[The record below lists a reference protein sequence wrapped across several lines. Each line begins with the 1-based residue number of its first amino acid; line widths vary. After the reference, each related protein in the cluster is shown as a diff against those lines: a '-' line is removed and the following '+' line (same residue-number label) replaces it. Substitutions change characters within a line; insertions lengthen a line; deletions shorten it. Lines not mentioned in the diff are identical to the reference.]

1 MTTSNPVRAIV
12 PLTILTGFLGAGKT
26 TLLNHLLHSDHGLK
40 IAVLVND
47 FGAINIDSQ
56 LITAVDGDTVSL
68 SNGCICC
75 TIRGDLLKATTDLLN
90 RAEAPEYIVVETS
103 GVSDPLEVA
112 LTFNVPQLQNRVRVD
127 SIITVVDA
135 ENARNLQQR
144 EYEILSFAQI
154 GVADIVV
161 INKIDLV
168 TPEDKGRLEAW
179 IRDITPSARIIEA
192 SHGVVPPE
200 IVFGVGAYDPERL
213 AARQTQDVHVH
224 GSGDDHHEHDHFHE
238 HADHSLVFNTWS
250 WTTDQPLLLK
260 SLRKAIETLPVTI
273 FRAKGFAYLADVPER
288 KAVLQVVGR
297 RVTLTMGEVWGDQT
311 PFTQIVVIGTHDGVD
326 ASILQGHFEKTL
338 AANAPV
344 SAPQKITGAVVEW
357 LRKRN

>member
-1 MTTSNPVRAIV
+1 MTTSNPVRPVV

-112 LTFNVPQLQNRVRVD
+112 LTFNVPQLANRVRVD

-161 INKIDLV
+161 INKVDLV
-168 TPEDKGRLEAW
+168 TAEDKQRLEAW
-179 IRDITPSARIIEA
+179 IRDITPSARILESIQGA
-192 SHGVVPPE
+192 VPPE
-200 IVFGVGAYDPERL
+200 FVFGVGAYDPERL
-213 AARQTQDVHVH
+213 AARQAQEVHVH
-224 GSGDDHHEHDHFHE
+224 GSEDHEHEHIHE
-238 HADHSLVFNTWS
+238 HTDHSLVFDTWS

-297 RVTLTMGEVWGDQT
+297 RVSLNMGEVWGSQQ
-311 PFTQIVVIGTHDGVD
+311 PFTQIVVIGTHDRVD
-326 ASILQGHFEKTL
+326 EAALQAHFEKTL
-338 AANAPV
+338 AANAPS
-344 SAPQKITGAVVEW
+344 SAPQKVAGAVTEW
-357 LRKRN
+357 LRKKS

>member
-1 MTTSNPVRAIV
+1 MTTPFPVRPIV

-75 TIRGDLLKATTDLLN
+75 TIRGDLLKATTNLLN
-90 RAEAPEYIVVETS
+90 REDPPEYIVVETS

-112 LTFNVPQLQNRVRVD
+112 LTFAIPQLQHRLQVD

-135 ENARNLQQR
+135 ENARHLQQR

-161 INKIDLV
+161 INKVDLV
-168 TPEDKGRLEAW
+168 TAEEKARLEAW
-179 IRDITPSARIIEA
+179 IRDITPSARILE
-192 SHGVVPPE
+192 SVQGVVPPE
-200 IVFGVGAYDPERL
+200 FVFGVGTYDPIRL
-213 AARQTQDVHVH
+213 AERRSQEVHVH
-224 GSGDDHHEHDHFHE
+224 ESGEEHDHD
-238 HADHSLVFNTWS
+238 HAHTDHSLVFNTWS
-250 WTTDQPLLLK
+250 WTTSEPLLLK
-260 SLRKAIETLPVTI
+260 TLRKAIETLPVTI

-288 KAVLQVVGR
+288 RAVLQVVGR
-297 RVTLTMGEVWGDQT
+297 RVTLTMGEAWGDQV

-326 ASILQGHFEKTL
+326 AAVLQAHFEKTL

-344 SAPQKITGAVVEW
+344 SVPQKLTGAAMEW

>member
-1 MTTSNPVRAIV
+1 MTMPFPVRPIV

-75 TIRGDLLKATTDLLN
+75 TIRGDLLKATTDLLD
-90 RAEAPEYIVVETS
+90 RAEAPEYMVVETS

-112 LTFNVPQLQNRVRVD
+112 LTFNVPQLQHRVRVD

-161 INKIDLV
+161 INKVDLV
-168 TPEDKGRLEAW
+168 TVEDKNRLEAW
-179 IRDITPSARIIEA
+179 IRDITPSARILEA
-192 SHGVVPPE
+192 DHGAVPPE
-200 IVFGVGAYDPERL
+200 FVFGVGAYDPLRL
-213 AARQTQDVHVH
+213 AARQAQEVHVH
-224 GSGDDHHEHDHFHE
+224 DSGEDHEHE
-238 HADHSLVFNTWS
+238 HAHTDHSLVFNTWS

-260 SLRKAIETLPVTI
+260 TLRKAIETLPVTI

-288 KAVLQVVGR
+288 RAVLQVVGR
-297 RVTLTMGEVWGDQT
+297 RVTLTMGEEWGDQT
-311 PFTQIVVIGTHDGVD
+311 PFTQVVVIGTHDGVD
-326 ASILQGHFEKTL
+326 AAALQAHFEKTL

-344 SAPQKITGAVVEW
+344 SVPQKLTGAVVEW
-357 LRKRN
+357 MRNRK

>member
-1 MTTSNPVRAIV
+1 MTTENAVRGIV

-26 TLLNHLLHSDHGLK
+26 TLLNHLLHADHGLK

-75 TIRGDLLKATTDLLN
+75 TIRGDLLKATVDLLN
-90 RAEAPEYIVVETS
+90 RADAPEYIVVETS

-112 LTFNVPQLQNRVRVD
+112 LTFNVPQLQHKVRVD

-135 ENARNLQQR
+135 ENARHLQQR

-161 INKIDLV
+161 INKVDLV
-168 TPEDKGRLEAW
+168 TAEEKARLEAW
-179 IRDITPSARIIEA
+179 IRDITPSARILEA
-192 SHGVVPPE
+192 DHGAVPPE
-200 IVFGVGAYDPERL
+200 FVFGVGAYDPMRL
-213 AARQTQDVHVH
+213 AEKQAQEIHVH
-224 GSGDDHHEHDHFHE
+224 ESGEDHEHEHDHAHT
-238 HADHSLVFNTWS
+238 DHSLVFSTWS
-250 WTTDQPLLLK
+250 WTTDEPLLLK
-260 SLRKAIETLPVTI
+260 TLRKAIETLPVTI

-288 KAVLQVVGR
+288 RAVLQVVGR
-297 RVTLTMGEVWGDQT
+297 RVTLTMGEVWGDQA

-326 ASILQGHFEKTL
+326 AAALQAHFEKTL

-344 SAPQKITGAVVEW
+344 SVTQKLSGAVVEW
-357 LRKRN
+357 LRKKS

>member
-1 MTTSNPVRAIV
+1 MTTPIPVRPIV

-90 RAEAPEYIVVETS
+90 RAEPPEYIVVETS

-112 LTFNVPQLQNRVRVD
+112 LTFTVPQLQHRVRVD

-161 INKIDLV
+161 INKVDLV
-168 TPEDKGRLEAW
+168 TAEEKMRLEAW
-179 IRDITPSARIIEA
+179 IRDITPSARILEA
-192 SHGVVPPE
+192 DHGAVPPE
-200 IVFGVGAYDPERL
+200 FVFGVGAYDPLRL
-213 AARQTQDVHVH
+213 AERQGHDVHVH
-224 GSGDDHHEHDHFHE
+224 ESGIEHNHEHEHE
-238 HADHSLVFNTWS
+238 HTDHSFVFNTWS
-250 WTTDQPLLLK
+250 WTTSEPLLLK
-260 SLRKAIETLPVTI
+260 TLRKAIETLPVTI

-288 KAVLQVVGR
+288 RAVLQVVGR
-297 RVTLTMGEVWGDQT
+297 RVTLTMGEVWGDQV
-311 PFTQIVVIGTHDGVD
+311 PFTQIVVIGTHNGVD
-326 ASILQGHFEKTL
+326 AAVLQAHFEKTL
-338 AANAPV
+338 AANAPA
-344 SAPQKITGAVVEW
+344 SLPQKLTGAAMEW
-357 LRKRN
+357 LRKKN

>member
-1 MTTSNPVRAIV
+1 MTTENAVRPIV

-26 TLLNHLLHSDHGLK
+26 TLLNHILHAEHGLK

-75 TIRGDLLKATTDLLN
+75 TIRGDLLKATVDLLN
-90 RAEAPEYIVVETS
+90 RADPPEYIVVETS

-112 LTFNVPQLQNRVRVD
+112 LTFTVPQLQHKVRVD

-161 INKIDLV
+161 INKVDLV
-168 TPEDKGRLEAW
+168 TAEEKSRLEAW
-179 IRDITPSARIIEA
+179 IRDITPSARILEA
-192 SHGVVPPE
+192 DHGAVPPE
-200 IVFGVGAYDPERL
+200 FVFGVGAYDPMRL
-213 AARQTQDVHVH
+213 AERQSQDVHVH
-224 GSGDDHHEHDHFHE
+224 ESGEDHDHEHHHEHS
-238 HADHSLVFNTWS
+238 DHSLVFSTWS

-260 SLRKAIETLPVTI
+260 TLRKAIETLPVTI

-297 RVTLTMGEVWGDQT
+297 RVTLTMGDLWSDQV

-326 ASILQGHFEKTL
+326 AAVLQAHFEKTL

-344 SAPQKITGAVVEW
+344 SVTQKLSGAVVEW
-357 LRKRN
+357 LRKKS

>member
-1 MTTSNPVRAIV
+1 MTTPMPVRAIV

-90 RAEAPEYIVVETS
+90 RADPPEYIVVETS

-112 LTFNVPQLQNRVRVD
+112 LTFAIPQLQHRLRVD

-161 INKIDLV
+161 INKVDLV
-168 TPEDKGRLEAW
+168 TDEERARLEAW
-179 IRDITPSARIIEA
+179 IRDITPSARILEA
-192 SHGVVPPE
+192 VHGAVPPE
-200 IVFGVGAYDPERL
+200 FVFGVGAYDPVRL
-213 AARQTQDVHVH
+213 AERQAQEIHVH
-224 GSGDDHHEHDHFHE
+224 ESGTEHDHDHD
-238 HADHSLVFNTWS
+238 HAHTDHSLVFNTWS

-260 SLRKAIETLPVTI
+260 TLRKAIETLPVTI

-297 RVTLTMGEVWGDQT
+297 RVTLTMGDVWGEQT
-311 PFTQIVVIGTHDGVD
+311 PFTQIVVIGSHDGVD
-326 ASILQGHFEKTL
+326 GVALQAHFEKTL
-338 AANAPV
+338 EANAPV
-344 SAPQKITGAVVEW
+344 SAPQKLTGAVVEW
-357 LRKRN
+357 LRNKK